1 MLSSSHFIRR
11 GRSRSQSPARARS
24 ASQDCAVA
32 SVAQGNNIF
41 SFLTTAARSR
51 LNRFDDFE
59 GDAEEDLLAVGDGV
73 NDDAEDIDQADND
86 GEGDDNDGDE
96 KEDSEAAGEPE
107 AEDKGDRL
115 DKLDQPETVQSSLL
129 PVKAILS
136 PIQSREETNE
146 EQDSE
151 LQGDEEASDEVNEQ
165 PHGSEV
171 PEVKLDSSECHGHSQ
186 LHSSVHTIL
195 KASNQKYKEPRV
207 EALTEKLRH
216 QLGLTEDSVLV
227 AEHSCWLFKSILSSG
242 HLYITQDNVCFL
254 AYLPIRKHTAV
265 IRSGSLSKRSRRTP
279 KYSRHWFILRENSL
293 AYYSDASDVYFPS
306 GVIDLRYAVHAELT
320 GHSKRSSSFSLITDD
335 RKYHFKADSP
345 SGATEWVRALQKE
358 IFRSKNEGDSIKI
371 IIPAQ
376 NIIDIEE
383 SALADVG
390 SSVKLRVV
398 DDHDSYAI
406 DEYSFVFFKDGPL
419 AKRQIEDLMVDHK
432 QSDAAK
438 PESAMGHVVDTTTA
452 FAPQS
457 PAGSSTPKPGMFR
470 AMTLPTRDT
479 YINTLKSLSN
489 KVVKTGVKT
498 IADFTPFLE
507 PPSTVYSGSSGDEGA
522 DDEVEESEDEL
533 TRYDMLSK
541 SDLKAQTQSS
551 SSPST
556 GRRKL
561 LAPPAVVTKFAE
573 MWEAGVKHY
582 QAYEDSDSPTIRSD
596 RQLVPVKEQK
606 HANRRFRLHFSLN
619 ESESLVATYYCHI
632 QKSFPIYGKLYLS
645 TNFLC
650 FRSLL
655 LGTRTKMI
663 LPIVDIENV
672 TKEQGFRFGYS
683 GLVVVI
689 RGHEELFFEFGSAST
704 RDDCEIM
711 ILRQLARKSDQ
722 LTRSLTGDSLAARNA
737 LAEAR
742 IMSYHDALKQRLP
755 EDIVPDSIPLIVSES
770 KDSAMLDA
778 PILKPVDPCHF
789 TCLTIGSRGDVQ
801 PYIALAK
808 GLMAEGHFVRIA
820 THAEFKD
827 WVEGHGIEFREIAGD
842 PGELMQIMVEHG
854 SLSVTFLRDAAARFR
869 SWIDDL
875 LRTSWEACKG
885 TDILIESPSAMAGIH
900 IAEAL
905 EIPYFRAF
913 TMPWTRT
920 RAYPHAFI
928 VPEQKMGG
936 SYNYLTYVL
945 FDNVFWKG
953 ISSQVNKWR
962 KETLG
967 LDRTNLD
974 QMQQTKVPFLYNVS
988 PKVLIPP
995 VDYNDWIKV
1004 TGYWFLDEGGKDFT
1018 PPEDLAEFIN
1028 KAKKDKAK
1036 LVYIGFGS
1044 IVVSD
1049 AKELTKAVIKS
1060 VQKAGVRCI
1069 LSKGWSDRLDK
1080 KGASEVEVPLPK
1092 QVFQIKSAPHDWLF
1106 PLMDA
1111 AVHHGGSGTTGAS
1124 LRAGLPTIVKPFFGD
1139 QFFYA
1144 SRVED
1149 LGVGINL
1156 KKLTV
1161 SSFSKALWEVTHNER
1176 IISKARAMGESI
1188 RAENGVAVAVETL
1201 YRQLNYARSLIKH
1214 RNGESKQSAADSEES
1229 WMLVD
1234 DAMASSKLDSEFSSP
1249 IQSPRSPT
1257 VQSERSSIQSPRSPT
1272 IQSER
1277 SSIQSPK
1284 SSSAV

>member
-32 SVAQGNNIF
+32 SMAQGNTIF

-51 LNRFDDFE
+51 LTRSDDFE

-73 NDDAEDIDQADND
+73 NDDAEDIEQADND
-86 GEGDDNDGDE
+86 EEGDD
-96 KEDSEAAGEPE
+96 KEESDAVSDME
-107 AEDKGDRL
+107 EDKQNQLGIN
-115 DKLDQPETVQSSLL
+115 QSSLL

-136 PIQSREETNE
+136 PIQSREETTE
-146 EQDSE
+146 HKEGEDHDSE
-151 LQGDEEASDEVNEQ
+151 RHGDEETTEQANEQ
-165 PHGSEV
+165 PQGSGSGVPEV
-171 PEVKLDSSECHGHSQ
+171 PEVKLSSSECHDHSQ

-195 KASNQKYKEPRV
+195 KASGQKYKEPRV

-216 QLGLTEDSVLV
+216 QLGLSEDSVLV

-254 AYLPIRKHTAV
+254 AYLPIRRRTAV
-265 IRSGSLSKRSRRTP
+265 LRSGSLNKKSRRTP

-293 AYYSDASDVYFPS
+293 AYYSNASEVYFPS
-306 GVIDLRYAVHAELT
+306 GVIDLRYAVQAELT
-320 GHSKRSSSFSLITDD
+320 GHSKRSSSFSLITED
-335 RKYHFKADSP
+335 RKYYFRADSP

-358 IFRSKNEGDSIKI
+358 IFRAKNEGDSIKI
-371 IIPAQ
+371 VIPAQ
-376 NIIDIEE
+376 NIVDIEE
-383 SALADVG
+383 SALADIG

-406 DEYSFVFFKDGPL
+406 DEYAFVFFKDGPL
-419 AKRQIEDLMVDHK
+419 AKRQIENLMADHK
-432 QSDAAK
+432 QPDADAK
-438 PESAMGHVVDTTTA
+438 PESAMGHIIDTTTA
-452 FAPQS
+452 FSPQS
-457 PAGSSTPKPGMFR
+457 PAGSSTPKAGMFR
-470 AMTLPTRDT
+470 AMTLPNRDT
-479 YINTLKSLSN
+479 YFNTLKSLSN

-507 PPSTVYSGSSGDEGA
+507 PPGAAVAADSSGEEGA
-522 DDEVEESEDEL
+522 EDEVEESEDEL

-541 SDLKAQTQSS
+541 SDLKTQNTSS
-551 SSPST
+551 SSPSSS

-561 LAPPAVVTKFAE
+561 LAPPAMVTKFAE

-632 QKSFPIYGKLYLS
+632 QKSFPIYGKLYLG

-663 LPIVDIENV
+663 LPIADIENV

-689 RGHEELFFEFGSAST
+689 RGHEELFFEFGAAST

-711 ILRQLARKSDQ
+711 ILRQMARKSDQ
-722 LTRSLTGDSLAARNA
+722 LTRSLTGESLAARNA

-755 EDIVPDSIPLIVSES
+755 EDVVPDSVPLIVSSDS

-778 PILKPVDPCHF
+778 PILKPVERCHF

-808 GLMAEGHFVRIA
+808 GLIAEGHSVRIA

-827 WVEGHGIEFREIAGD
+827 WIEGHGIEFREIAGD

-854 SLSVTFLRDAAARFR
+854 SLSVTFLRDAASRFR

-875 LRTSWEACKG
+875 LKSSWEACQG

-900 IAEAL
+900 IAESL

-1028 KAKKDKAK
+1028 KAKQDKAK

-1092 QVFQIKSAPHDWLF
+1092 QIFQIKSAPHDWLF

-1149 LGVGINL
+1149 LGVGVNL

-1161 SSFSKALWEVTHNER
+1161 SSFSKALWEVTHNDR
-1176 IISKARAMGESI
+1176 IISKARSMGESI
-1188 RAENGVAVAVETL
+1188 REENGVAVAVETL
-1201 YRQLNYARSLIKH
+1201 YRQMNYARSLIKH
-1214 RNGESKQSAADSEES
+1214 RNSESKQSPADSEES
-1229 WMLVD
+1229 WMIVD
-1234 DAMASSKLDSEFSSP
+1234 DAMANSKLDSELTSP

-1257 VQSERSSIQSPRSPT
+1257 SQSERSSIL
-1272 IQSER
+1272 
-1277 SSIQSPK
+1277 SPK
-1284 SSSAV
+1284 SSSIV